1 MSIRQMSSIAAAFCF
16 CVFQQAVFSA
26 ETKPQATTV
35 ALTVALPSGAD
46 AAERE
51 LATSLLALLE
61 LEVAQDSKLSV
72 VERRQIDLVLHEL
85 ALSVDLSKSSE
96 KKLRLGKL
104 VNADLLL
111 TTELLPRDNDSEV
124 QNVLVRIVESLTGA
138 IRGVVV
144 TPVKAV
150 SVDESAVDIAKYLSA
165 IAARP
170 SHAVVTVAVAP
181 FESLGRFQRLRPMEL
196 GLRDMIATRLRR
208 WGDLA
213 AAGEDTDKAA
223 VAAADSKSDSR
234 SAPGSPFL
242 VLQRSN
248 MQQLLR
254 ELDLIQS
261 GLADR
266 SRLPKSLPTRAAAY
280 LVHGTIDE
288 QNENG
293 FEIIVSA
300 KLVHAASGK
309 TVRDF
314 EFVSV
319 PKELPRKLAAQV
331 DLIAGFLRHP
341 DGSVSKTPGS
351 LREINETEL
360 LFTQVV
366 KDLRRYGRLT
376 PVDFS
381 SRRFELPKKVSIG
394 AANGGTYHS
403 LDKPQPRHAL
413 RKSIDRLE
421 STLFIMPDRADVCFA
436 LGFCY
441 AYHIDGIMN
450 LERADEL
457 LRRAFSMD
465 PKGPIGVSALRVLS
479 EVCFH
484 HQYGKCAPENRKL
497 ATSQLLFAFRSM
509 PDEAKNTRWSRL
521 PKLIRDVYPRDD
533 VSGLAAVSE
542 EIAKAAESAPEKY
555 QYNLTMNAVKF
566 ASVDQLEKWAS
577 GNNLT
582 LKQVACRSLGHRAWG
597 EKNFQKSADWF
608 LTAADALAADEKM
621 RESPFVDNFRILAAG
636 ALLQGNKTNEALQ
649 LLESFRPKNDGSVN
663 VGYWAQRIGDCYEK
677 LGQPERALAI
687 YVEVANQDEG
697 YVNNTDI
704 VRRIKR
710 LGGVPLS
717 EDREIDVRY
726 IKGPPGGTS
735 STLALATDGNV
746 IFSAGNY
753 AGSATGKAGRGI
765 LAYDPATETWQDLS
779 PAGLGRVTCV
789 DYGNGELWVGTDAN
803 GLWRGDASGKEW
815 KHFTTDDGLPDMSI
829 RAVAVNASGVYVGVG
844 SGGGGVV
851 RIGPDDAVVIL
862 EGQGAPTGT
871 PVDIVTHDGILFVS
885 TGNRIQE
892 MNLETGKWKS
902 LGSDSVCR
910 VFGTESGVWG
920 SFYSHELFRMSELKV
935 ALKELED
942 RRKQSKGRKSA
953 NFVPSF
959 RSLKFEDSHYK
970 GSWFPRGTG
979 RSGYLVKFAVEWDGD
994 IWFGGSPWY
1003 RFQSAGLYRCNMKT
1017 GEFTMFRPHDG
1028 LRPSTTY
1035 MTYDAVVRGNE
1046 LHVATSAGLAVV
1058 TRRDVKK

>member
-1 MSIRQMSSIAAAFCF
+1 MKSRFLITVFGLAMLALLHLPAGFAAER
-16 CVFQQAVFSA
+16 S
-26 ETKPQATTV
+26 ETTTV
-35 ALTVALPSGAD
+35 ALTVAVSAGAD
-46 AAERE
+46 SGERE
-51 LATSLLALLE
+51 LATSLLTLLE
-61 LEVAQDSKLSV
+61 VDVAQDRQLSV
-72 VERRQIDLVLHEL
+72 VERRQIDLFLHEL
-85 ALSVDLSKSSE
+85 ALSVDVSKASE
-96 KKLRLGKL
+96 KKLKLGKL
-104 VNADLLL
+104 ANADLIL
-111 TTELLPRDNDSEV
+111 TMELLPQEKDSDV
-124 QNVLVRIVESLTGA
+124 RNVLVRIVESLTGA

-144 TPVKAV
+144 TPVELLT
-150 SVDESAVDIAKYLSA
+150 VDESAVHIAKYLSA
-165 IAARP
+165 VAARP
-170 SHAVVTVAVAP
+170 AEAVVTVAVAP

-208 WGDLA
+208 WGKLDS
-213 AAGEDTDKAA
+213 TDEKSNEGKE
-223 VAAADSKSDSR
+223 ADKKDQT
-234 SAPGSPFL
+234 APGSAFL

-248 MQQLLR
+248 MQQLLK
-254 ELDLIQS
+254 ELDLVQS
-261 GLADR
+261 GLVDQ

-319 PKELPRKLAAQV
+319 PKELPTKLAAQV

-341 DGSVSKTPGS
+341 DGSVSRTPGT

-366 KDLRRYGRLT
+366 KDLRRFGRLT

-381 SRRFELPKKVSIG
+381 SRRFEIPKRISIG
-394 AANGGTYHS
+394 ASAGGTYHR
-403 LDKPQPRHAL
+403 LDSPKHRHII

-465 PKGPIGVSALRVLS
+465 PKGPVGVSALRVLS

-509 PDEAKNTRWSRL
+509 PDEAKNTRWSRM
-521 PKLIRDVYPRDD
+521 PKLIRDVYSVDNG
-533 VSGLAAVSE
+533 VGVAAISD
-542 EIAKAAESAPEKY
+542 EIVKAAESAPEKY
-555 QYNLTMNAVKF
+555 QYNLTMNAVNF
-566 ASVDQLEKWAS
+566 ASSDQLEKWAM

-597 EKNFQKSADWF
+597 KKDFQKSADWF
-608 LTAADALAADEKM
+608 LTAADALSSDEKM
-621 RESPFVDNFRILAAG
+621 RESSFVDNFRILAGG
-636 ALLQGNKTNEALQ
+636 ALLQGDKTNEALE

-677 LGQPERALAI
+677 LGQPEKALAI

-717 EDREIDVRY
+717 EDRDINVRY
-726 IKGPPGGTS
+726 IKSPLGGTS
-735 STLALATDGNV
+735 NTLALATDGNL
-746 IFSAGNY
+746 IFSAGNF
-753 AGSATGKAGRGI
+753 AGSATGKPGRGI
-765 LAYDPATETWQDLS
+765 LAYDPDDDSWQDLS
-779 PAGLGRVTCV
+779 PEGLGRVTCM
-789 DYGNGELWVGTDAN
+789 DYFDGTLWVGTVKN
-803 GLWRGDASGKEW
+803 GLWRGDSSGSQW
-815 KHFTTDDGLPDMSI
+815 KQLTEADGLPDMTIS
-829 RAVAVNASGVYVGVG
+829 AVTADKDGAYVGVG
-844 SGGGGVV
+844 SGSGGLV
-851 RIGPDDAVVIL
+851 RVSQDNSVEIM
-862 EGQGAPTGT
+862 EGDGAPTGA
-871 PVDIVTHDGILFVS
+871 PVDIVVHGGALFVS
-885 TGNRIQE
+885 SRSLIQE
-892 MNLETGKWKS
+892 MDLKTGQWKS
-902 LGSDSVCR
+902 LGRDGVCR

-920 SFYSHELFRMSELKV
+920 SFYSHELFRIDELNV
-935 ALKELED
+935 ALQELAD
-942 RRKQSKGRKSA
+942 RRSKSKGRKLP
-953 NFVPSF
+953 NFVPSL
-959 RSLKFEDSHYK
+959 RSLDFESRYK
-970 GSWFPRGTG
+970 DSWFPRGENG
-979 RSGYLVKFAVEWDGD
+979 RSGYLVKFVVEWDGEV
-994 IWFGGSPWY
+994 WFGGSPWY
-1003 RFQSAGLYRCNMKT
+1003 RFQSSGLYRCDMKT
-1017 GEFTMFRPHDG
+1017 GEFTMFTPHDG
-1028 LRPSTTY
+1028 FRTSTTY
-1035 MTYDAVVRGNE
+1035 MTYAAVVRGNE
-1046 LHVATSAGLAVV
+1046 LYVATSAGLAVV
-1058 TRRDVKK
+1058 TRREEKK

>member
-1 MSIRQMSSIAAAFCF
+1 MYTIRLSASLLTAIILLCFTAVPSDAAD
-16 CVFQQAVFSA
+16 
-26 ETKPQATTV
+26 TTV
-35 ALTVALPSGAD
+35 ALTIAIPTTATVED
-46 AAERE
+46 RE
-51 LATSLLALLE
+51 MATSLLALLE
-61 LEVAQDSKLSV
+61 VEASQDPDLSV
-72 VERRQIDLVLHEL
+72 VERRQIGLVLHEL
-85 ALSVDLSKSSE
+85 ALSVDLSKSAE

-104 VNADLLL
+104 INADLIL
-111 TTELLPRDNDSEV
+111 TMELLRREKDSEV

-144 TPVKAV
+144 TPVELIT
-150 SVDESAVDIAKYLSA
+150 VDESAADIAKYLSA
-165 IAARP
+165 VAARP
-170 SHAVVTVAVAP
+170 TDAIVTVAVAP
-181 FESLGRFQRLRPMEL
+181 FESLGRFNRLRSMEL

-208 WGDLA
+208 WGDLQA
-213 AAGEDTDKAA
+213 ASENADQDA
-223 VAAADSKSDSR
+223 VAAGDPKSDDG

-248 MQQLLR
+248 MQQLLK

-261 GLADR
+261 GLVDQ
-266 SRLPKSLPTRAAAY
+266 SRLPRSLPTRAAAY

-288 QNENG
+288 RNENG

-314 EFVSV
+314 EFVST
-319 PKELPRKLAAQV
+319 PKELPQKLAVHV

-341 DGSVSKTPGS
+341 DGSVSKTPGT
-351 LREINETEL
+351 LRAINETEL

-366 KDLRRYGRLT
+366 KDLRRFGRLT

-381 SRRFELPKKVSIG
+381 SRRFELPRKVSIG

-403 LDKPQPRHAL
+403 LDKPQPRHTL

-441 AYHIDGIMN
+441 AYHIDGIMD

-509 PDEAKNTRWSRL
+509 PDEAKNTRWSRM

-533 VSGLAAVSE
+533 VSGLAVVSE
-542 EIAKAAESAPEKY
+542 EIAKAAETAPEKL
-555 QYNLTMNAVKF
+555 QYNLTMNAVNF
-566 ASVDQLEKWAS
+566 ASVDQLEKWAA

-597 EKNFQKSADWF
+597 QKDFQKSADWF

-621 RESPFVDNFRILAAG
+621 RESSFVDSFRILAAG
-636 ALLQGNKTNEALQ
+636 ALFQGNKTNEALQ
-649 LLESFRPKNDGSVN
+649 LLESFRPKNDGSVA

-677 LGQPERALAI
+677 LGQPEKALAI

-717 EDREIDVRY
+717 KDREINVRY
-726 IKGPPGGTS
+726 VKSPLGGTS
-735 STLALATDGNV
+735 STLALATDGNL
-746 IFSAGNY
+746 IFSAGNF
-753 AGSATGKAGRGI
+753 AGSATGKPGRGI
-765 LAYDPATETWQDLS
+765 LAYDPGNDSWQDLS
-779 PAGLGRVTCV
+779 PEGLGRVTCM
-789 DYGNGELWVGTDAN
+789 DYADGTLWVGTVKN
-803 GLWRGDASGKEW
+803 GLWRGDVSGKNW
-815 KHFTTDDGLPDMSI
+815 KQFTEADGLPDMAIS
-829 RAVAVNASGVYVGVG
+829 AVTADKDDAYVGVG
-844 SGGGGVV
+844 SGSGGLV
-851 RIGPDDAVVIL
+851 RIGLDHSVVII
-862 EGQGAPTGT
+862 EGDGAPTKS
-871 PVDIVTHDGILFVS
+871 PVDIVEHDRSLYVS
-885 TGNRIQE
+885 SGSFIQE
-892 MNLETGKWKS
+892 QNLETGEWTT
-902 LGSDSVCR
+902 LGYDSIAR
-910 VFGTESGVWG
+910 VFRGESGLWF
-920 SFYSHELFRMSELKV
+920 STYSRELFRLDELKESI
-935 ALKELED
+935 AA
-942 RRKQSKGRKSA
+942 RRKNARTKTAREATLQL
-953 NFVPSF
+953 
-959 RSLKFEDSHYK
+959 RSLDLSSSHYQK
-970 GSWFPRGTG
+970 AWFPRGENG

-1003 RFQSAGLYRCNMKT
+1003 RFQSSGLYRCNMKT
-1017 GEFTMFRPHDG
+1017 GEFTMFSPHDG
-1028 LRPSTTY
+1028 FRTSTTY
-1035 MTYDAVVRGNE
+1035 MTYAAVVRGNE
-1046 LHVATSAGLAVV
+1046 LYVATSAGLAVV
-1058 TRRDVKK
+1058 TRREEKK